1 MAQILWAY
9 SVQRLCLR
17 LALLMVVHPSQSESK
32 YNGQERGLLAGVWT
46 NKSNDVC
53 RSQQLCG
60 TVHYWNHPST
70 LIFAAMDTTS
80 KVLAH
85 SLHILA
91 QYPNV
96 QWRLCQEITN
106 SQASVGDLNYNDSDL
121 GDTETVI
128 IFVLHILSHHWHSL
142 FSDSQWCPFSKGL

>member
-32 YNGQERGLLAGVWT
+32 YNGQGRGLLAGVWT

-60 TVHYWNHPST
+60 TVHLLESPST

-80 KVLAH
+80 GMLAH
-85 SLHILA
+85 ILHILA
-91 QYPNV
+91 QYPDV

-106 SQASVGDLNYNDSDL
+106 SQASVRDLDYNGSDL
-121 GDTETVI
+121 RDTETVI
-128 IFVLHILSHHWHSL
+128 LFVLPVLSHHWHSL
-142 FSDSQWCPFSKGL
+142 FSDS